1 MFEANFEQEYRGELE
16 RMGPTQ
22 AQLQEVIR
30 QVEREGRNGKRSGKS
45 VRRVGRTALVAAV
58 VCALVT
64 AAGAVGIAIAQS
76 RVHFFDNEKDLL
88 EAANA
93 AGVNGYTVYLGGDYD
108 PNSLAQE
115 NLRIWND
122 YAGGALV
129 EERQGAEDD
138 GWTDMRAFSLR
149 NGEDSFRAELYRAEK
164 LSDLNGLWTM
174 PSWDVSWLEE
184 HYEAIP
190 GTCLYQ
196 TETDLEE
203 DALLY
208 QSFIGGYERADG
220 ASFTVEYSWSSKAEQ
235 MEDRYVLG
243 EGVNYTTQDRVTVAI
258 SVVTTESGQQQF
270 WADLFSGHMV
280 WNMHGA
286 GLTLEEIQEVA
297 DHMGLAALCEPA

>member
-1 MFEANFEQEYRGELE
+1 MFEPNFEQEYRGELE

-22 AQLQEVIR
+22 TQLREVIR
-30 QVEREGRNGKRSGKS
+30 QVEQEGRNGKRSGKS

-64 AAGAVGIAIAQS
+64 VAGAAGIALSQS

-93 AGVNGYTVYLGGDYD
+93 AGVNGYTTYLGGDYD

-122 YAGGALV
+122 YAGGDLV

-149 NGEDSFRAELYRAEK
+149 NRQDPLRAELYRADK
-164 LSDLNGLWTM
+164 LSDLNGLWTT
-174 PSWDVSWLEE
+174 PGWDVSWLEE

-203 DALLY
+203 DALVY
-208 QSFIGGYERADG
+208 RSFIGGYERADG
-220 ASFTVEYSWSSKAEQ
+220 ASFTVECSWFGHYE
-235 MEDRYVLG
+235 MEDEYFLG
-243 EGVNYTTQDRVTVAI
+243 EGVNYTTRDGVTVAI
-258 SVVTTESGQQQF
+258 SMVTTESGQRQF
-270 WADLFSGHMV
+270 WADLSSGHMS
-280 WNMHGA
+280 WSMHGA

-297 DHMGLAALCEPA
+297 DHMGLAALCQPA

>member
-1 MFEANFEQEYRGELE
+1 MFEPNFEQEYRGELE

-22 AQLQEVIR
+22 AQLREVIR
-30 QVEREGRNGKRSGKS
+30 QVEQEGQNVKRRGRS
-45 VRRVGRTALVAAV
+45 VRRMGRTALVAAV
-58 VCALVT
+58 ICALIT

-76 RVHFFDNEKDLL
+76 SVHFFDNEKDLL

-122 YAGGALV
+122 YAGGTLV
-129 EERQGAEDD
+129 EERQGTQAD
-138 GWTDMRAFSLR
+138 GWTDMRAFALQNR
-149 NGEDSFRAELYRAEK
+149 EDPLRAELYRADR

-174 PSWDVSWLEE
+174 PGWDVSWLEE

-203 DALLY
+203 DALIY

-220 ASFTVEYSWSSKAEQ
+220 ASFTVECSWFFQYEMQ
-235 MEDRYVLG
+235 DEYVLG
-243 EGVNYTTQDRVTVAI
+243 EGVNYETQDGVTVAI
-258 SVVTTESGQQQF
+258 SMVTTESGQQQF
-270 WADLFSGHMV
+270 WADLSSGHMR
-280 WNMHGA
+280 WSMHGA